1 MSAISSNRHVPD
13 RSLSERATRVLLVDD
28 NKNILARVRAALTPA
43 CLVVGEVTDGA
54 SALTAAKA
62 LRPDV
67 IVLDISMPG
76 MSGLEVGA
84 ALRLQRS
91 TAAIVFLTVH
101 DDAQLVDA
109 AMQSGGTGYVLKT
122 RLSTDLL
129 RAVQEAHAGRSFVSP
144 RS

>member
-1 MSAISSNRHVPD
+1 M
-13 RSLSERATRVLLVDD
+13 SERATRVLLVDD

-84 ALRLQRS
+84 ALRLQQS

>member
-1 MSAISSNRHVPD
+1 M
-13 RSLSERATRVLLVDD
+13 SERATRVLLVDD

>member
-1 MSAISSNRHVPD
+1 M
-13 RSLSERATRVLLVDD
+13 SERATRVLLVDD

-109 AMQSGGTGYVLKT
+109 AMQSGGTGSVLKT

>member
-1 MSAISSNRHVPD
+1 MSSD
-13 RSLSERATRVLLVDD
+13 TSLSERATCVLLVDD
-28 NKNILARVRAALTPA
+28 NKEILARVRAALTPA
-43 CLVVGEVTDGA
+43 CVIVAEVTDGA
-54 SALTAAKA
+54 SALAAAKA

-76 MSGLEVGA
+76 MSGLEVA
-84 ALRLQRS
+84 SFLRRQQS

-122 RLSTDLL
+122 RVSTDLL
-129 RAVQEAHAGRSFVSP
+129 HAVQEARAGRSFVSP